1 MKGCYG
7 RVWEVDLSSRGINDL
22 PLAAEFMQKFIGG
35 ATLAAALIYENID
48 NGKDLLAPEKP
59 IVFAVGPFTGT
70 PLPMV
75 SRYAVGGISPLTGFW
90 GEATSGG
97 QFPFRLKGS
106 GYDGLLIKG
115 RAEHPVYLYAHEGR
129 IEIKEAL
136 HLWGKDIYQT
146 QKLIKEELKDEMVSV
161 ACIGAAGEK
170 GIKYAS
176 IMNDSGRAAGRC
188 GLGALMGSKN
198 LKAIAASGNL
208 RPELHDPQKI
218 RELAKKAVAQINGHL
233 VSVAFR
239 EYGTMMYMDM
249 AMILGD
255 APTKYFTKSVFPVTK
270 VTGQALRQ
278 GYTVHN
284 YACAGCPIGCGR
296 KLPDF
301 EPGLAI
307 DGPEYET
314 AVAFGPLCLNTDLDS
329 IIRANHL
336 CNAQGLDTI
345 SAGVCIAYAFYLYN
359 LGVLSAK
366 QVGFD
371 LQWGDGQA
379 IIKLIEK
386 ILAQEGIGQV
396 ISQGVLAMARE
407 FGRNEEEAAQVKGLE
422 LPMHDPRAFHGMA
435 LSYATGPRGA
445 CHLKGDYYNVDLG
458 NLVPEYMILP
468 GERLSSTGK
477 GEAVAKYQSWKELFD
492 TFPLCKF
499 APLAP
504 TQVSEMLRAITGW
517 DYGPL
522 ELLHAGDRSINL
534 KRVISNK
541 LGLGRQHDK
550 LPRICSSPLDEGS
563 TAGSELDMEKM
574 LKEYYHFRG
583 WDWETGWPQ
592 KDKLLE
598 LGLNKAAAEMY
609 P

>member
-7 RVWEVDLSSRGINDL
+7 RIWEVDLSSGKMREL

-35 ATLAAALIYENID
+35 ATLAAALIYENFD
-48 NGKDLLAPEKP
+48 KGKDLLAPEKP

-106 GYDGLLIKG
+106 GCDGLLVKG
-115 RAEHPVYLYAHEGR
+115 RADHPVYLYGHEGK
-129 IEIKEAL
+129 IEIKNAT

-161 ACIGAAGEK
+161 ACIGTAGEK
-170 GIKYAS
+170 GIKYAG

-198 LKAIAASGNL
+198 LKAIAASGNW
-208 RPELHDPQKI
+208 RPALHDPQKV
-218 RELAKKAVAQINGHL
+218 RELAQKALAQINGHL

-255 APTKYFTKSVFPVTK
+255 APTKYFTKSVFPVSK

-278 GYTVHN
+278 SYTVHN
-284 YACAGCPIGCGR
+284 YACMGCPIGCGR
-296 KLPDF
+296 KLTDF
-301 EPGLAI
+301 KPELAI

-336 CNAQGLDTI
+336 CNAHGLDTI
-345 SAGVCIAYAFYLYN
+345 STGVCIAYAFYLYD

-366 QVGFD
+366 QVGFE
-371 LQWGDGQA
+371 LKWGDGEA

-396 ISQGVLAMARE
+396 LSQGVLAIAKE
-407 FGRNEEEAAQVKGLE
+407 FGRDEEEAAQVKGLE
-422 LPMHDPRAFHGMA
+422 MPMHDPRAFHGMA

-458 NLVPEYMILP
+458 NLVAEYMILP
-468 GERLSSTGK
+468 GERLSSLGK
-477 GEAVAKYQSWKELFD
+477 SEAVAKYQSWKELFD
-492 TFPLCKF
+492 TLTLCKF
-499 APLAP
+499 APLTP

-517 DYGPL
+517 EYGPA
-522 ELLHAGDRSINL
+522 ELLIAGDRSINI
-534 KRVISNK
+534 KRIISNK
-541 LGLGRQHDK
+541 LGLGRKHDK
-550 LPRICSSPLDEGS
+550 IPRICSTALDEGS
-563 TAGSELDMEKM
+563 TAGIEPDMAKM

-583 WDWETGWPQ
+583 WDWETGWPK

-598 LGLNKAAAEMY
+598 LGLDKAAAEMY

>member
-7 RVWEVDLSSRGINDL
+7 RIWEVDLTSGQVMELTLS
-22 PLAAEFMQKFIGG
+22 AEFMQKFIGG
-35 ATLAAALIYENID
+35 ATLAAALIYENFHK
-48 NGKDLLAPEKP
+48 GKDLLAPEKP
-59 IVFAVGPFTGT
+59 LVFAVGPLTGT

-97 QFPFRLKGS
+97 QFPFRLKGA
-106 GYDGLLIKG
+106 GCDGLLIKG
-115 RAEHPVYLYAHEGR
+115 KAEHPVYLYVHEGK
-129 IEIKEAL
+129 IEIKRAT

-146 QKLIKEELKDEMVSV
+146 QTLIKEELKDEMVSV
-161 ACIGAAGEK
+161 ACIGTAGEK
-170 GIKYAS
+170 GIKYAG

-198 LKAIAASGNL
+198 LKAIAASGNW
-208 RPELHDPQKI
+208 RPELHDPQKV

-255 APTKYFTKSVFPVTK
+255 APTKYFTKSVFPVSK

-278 GYTVHN
+278 AYTVHN
-284 YACAGCPIGCGR
+284 YACMGCPIGCGR
-296 KLPDF
+296 KLTDF
-301 EPGLAI
+301 RPELAI

-314 AVAFGPLCLNTDLDS
+314 AVAFGPLCLNTDLDA

-345 SAGVCIAYAFYLYN
+345 STGVCIAYAFYLYG

-366 QVGFD
+366 QVG
-371 LQWGDGQA
+371 LELKWGDGEA
-379 IIKLIEK
+379 IVKLIEK

-396 ISQGVLAMARE
+396 LSQGVLAIAKE
-407 FGRNEEEAAQVKGLE
+407 FGRDEEEAAQVKGLE
-422 LPMHDPRAFHGMA
+422 MPMHDPRAFHGMA

-458 NLVPEYMILP
+458 NLVAEYMILP
-468 GERLSSTGK
+468 GERLSSLGK
-477 GEAVAKYQSWKELFD
+477 SEAVAKYQSWKELFD
-492 TFPLCKF
+492 TLTLCKF
-499 APLAP
+499 APLTP
-504 TQVSEMLRAITGW
+504 TQVSEMLQAITGW
-517 DYGPL
+517 DYGPA
-522 ELLHAGDRSINL
+522 ELLIAGDRSINL
-534 KRVISNK
+534 KRIISNK

-550 LPRICSSPLDEGS
+550 LPRICSAALDEGS
-563 TAGSELDMEKM
+563 TAGIEPDMAKM

-583 WDWETGWPQ
+583 WDWETGWPK

-598 LGLNKAAAEMY
+598 LGLDKAAAEMY

>member
-1 MKGCYG
+1 MKGYYG
-7 RVWEVDLSSRGINDL
+7 RVLEVDLSSAKVRDL
-22 PLAAEFMQKFIGG
+22 PLSLEFMQKFIGG
-35 ATLAAALIYENID
+35 ATLAAALVYENLD
-48 NGKDLLAPEKP
+48 KDLDPLAPERP
-59 IVFAVGPFTGT
+59 LVLAVGPFTGT

-75 SRYAVGGISPLTGFW
+75 SRYAVAGISPLTGFW

-106 GYDGLLIKG
+106 GWDGLIIKG
-115 RAEHPVYLYAHEGR
+115 RAERPVYLYLHER
-129 IEIKEAL
+129 KIEIKEAD
-136 HLWGKDIYQT
+136 HLWGKDVYQS
-146 QKLIKEELKDEMVSV
+146 QKIIKEELKDRSASI
-161 ACIGAAGEK
+161 ACIGLAGEK
-170 GIKYAS
+170 GIKYAG
-176 IMNDSGRAAGRC
+176 IMNDNGRAAGRC

-198 LKAIAASGNL
+198 LKAIAASGSL
-208 RPELHDPQKI
+208 KPELNNPEKL

-249 AMILGD
+249 AMTLGD
-255 APTKYFTKSVFPVTK
+255 APAKYFTKSVFPVSK

-284 YACAGCPIGCGR
+284 YACMGCPIGCGR
-296 KLPDF
+296 KLMEF
-301 EPGLAI
+301 EPGLSV

-336 CNAQGLDTI
+336 CNAHGMDTI
-345 SAGVCIAYAFYLYN
+345 SAGVCLAYAFYLYE
-359 LGVLSAK
+359 LGVLSLK

-371 LQWGDGQA
+371 LRWGDGKA

-386 ILAQEGIGQV
+386 ILNQEGIGQ
-396 ISQGVLAMARE
+396 ILSQGVSAMAKE
-407 FGRNEEEAAQVKGLE
+407 FGRDEEEAAQVKGLE
-422 LPMHDPRAFHGMA
+422 MPMHDPRAFHGLA

-458 NLVPEYMILP
+458 NVIPEYMILP
-468 GERLSSTGK
+468 GERLSSEGK
-477 GEAVAKYQSWKELFD
+477 SEAVVKYQSWKELFD
-492 TFPLCKF
+492 ALLLCKF
-499 APLAP
+499 APFTP
-504 TQVSEMLRAITGW
+504 IQVGEMLKAITGW
-517 DYGPL
+517 DYSPQ
-522 ELLHAGDRSINL
+522 ELLITGDRSVNL

-541 LGLGRQHDK
+541 MGLKREHDR

-563 TAGSELDMEKM
+563 TAGIAPNMEKM
-574 LKEYYHFRG
+574 LREYYQFRR
-583 WDWETGWPQ
+583 WDWETGKPK

-598 LGLNKAAAEMY
+598 LGLSQAAAEI
-609 P
+609 

>member
-1 MKGCYG
+1 MKGCHG
-7 RVWEVDLSSRGINDL
+7 RVLEIDLSAAKVRDL
-22 PLAAEFMQKFIGG
+22 PLSPEFMQKFIGG
-35 ATLAAALIYENID
+35 ATLAAALVYENLD
-48 NGKDLLAPEKP
+48 KDLHPLAPENP
-59 IVFAVGPFTGT
+59 LVFATGPFTGT

-115 RAEHPVYLYAHEGR
+115 RSEHPVYLYVREGK
-129 IEIKEAL
+129 IEIKEAA

-161 ACIGAAGEK
+161 ACIGTAGEK
-170 GIKYAS
+170 GIKYAG

-198 LKAIAASGNL
+198 LKAVAASGNL
-208 RPELHDPQKI
+208 RAELSNPEKV
-218 RELAKKAVAQINGHL
+218 RELAKEAVTQINGHL

-249 AMILGD
+249 AMTLGD
-255 APTKYFTKSVFPVTK
+255 APTKYFTKSVFPVSK
-270 VTGQALRQ
+270 LTGQALRQ
-278 GYTVHN
+278 RYTVHN
-284 YACAGCPIGCGR
+284 YACMGCPIGCGR
-296 KLPDF
+296 QLMDF
-301 EPGLAI
+301 RTGLI
-307 DGPEYET
+307 VDGPEYET

-329 IIRANHL
+329 IVWANHL
-336 CNAQGLDTI
+336 CNAHGIDTI
-345 SAGVCIAYAFYLYN
+345 STGVCIAYAFYLYD

-371 LQWGDGQA
+371 LKWGDGKA
-379 IIKLIEK
+379 LIRTIEK
-386 ILAQEGIGQV
+386 ILAQEGIGE
-396 ISQGVLAMARE
+396 ILSQGVAAVAKE
-407 FGRNEEEAAQVKGLE
+407 FGRDIEEAAQVKGLE
-422 LPMHDPRAFHGMA
+422 MPMHDPRAFHGQA

-458 NLVPEYMILP
+458 NIVPEYMILP
-468 GERLSSTGK
+468 ADRLSSVGK
-477 GEAVAKYQSWKELFD
+477 SEAVAKYQSWKDLFD
-492 TFPLCKF
+492 SLTLCKF
-499 APLAP
+499 APFAP

-517 DYGPL
+517 DYGAP
-522 ELLHAGDRSINL
+522 ELLIAGDRSINL
-534 KRVISNK
+534 KRIISNK

-550 LPRICSSPLDEGS
+550 LPRICSLALDEGA
-563 TAGSELDMEKM
+563 TAGVRPDMEKM
-574 LKEYYHFRG
+574 LKEYYHYRG
-583 WDWETGWPQ
+583 WDWETGWPN
-592 KDKLLE
+592 KDKLLD
-598 LGLNKAAAEMY
+598 LGLNKAAAEMS